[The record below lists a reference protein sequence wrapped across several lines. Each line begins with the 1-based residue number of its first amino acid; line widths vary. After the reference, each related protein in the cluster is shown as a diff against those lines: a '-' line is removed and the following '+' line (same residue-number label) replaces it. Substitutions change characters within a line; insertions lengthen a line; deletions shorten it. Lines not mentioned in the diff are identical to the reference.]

1 MAKQV
6 KKLLKSRK
14 GVGGGGSLEMGNLG
28 NAKKKEFFSG
38 IPSATVKVIFSSNTR
53 FRVKV
58 IFLEN
63 IPCHGFFVVL
73 FNIVV
78 CVFVC
83 FSRLLCG
90 LIDHN

>member
-6 KKLLKSRK
+6 KKVAPVAYR
-14 GVGGGGSLEMGNLG
+14 GRGRG
-28 NAKKKEFFSG
+28 EFFSG

-58 IFLEN
+58 IHLEN
-63 IPCHGFFVVL
+63 FPCHGFFVVL

>member
-6 KKLLKSRK
+6 KKLLQSHT

-53 FRVKV
+53 FRV
-58 IFLEN
+58 
-63 IPCHGFFVVL
+63 
-73 FNIVV
+73 NIVV